1 MADIDAYDT
10 VTRRLAE
17 VTGYQPPN
25 EKGGWRCPAHTD
37 RNPSLSVTRGDGK
50 IAVHC
55 HAGCSVNQI
64 VEALHLTVNDLFD
77 QTSNSNGHA
86 DPDRAAIER
95 TYDYTDPAGTL
106 LYQVVRMAP
115 KAFRQRHP
123 DGNGGWVWNMQGV
136 DRTLYRLPQV
146 IDAVRRGRRVWI
158 VEGEKD
164 VEALET
170 AGETA
175 TTNPGGAGKWR
186 REYNQHLKGA
196 RVVIVA
202 DRDDTGR
209 RHALDVAVELGD
221 VARTIR
227 LVEPVH
233 GKDAAEHLG
242 AGYTIDDFQGDP
254 EPRPP
259 LEWFTAAEHAAIVD
273 GAPPVG
279 WLIRPIWP
287 ADGYGVVAAEM
298 KAGKTWAA
306 LDMAVAVAAG
316 TPWMGMWACDTPGPV
331 IVCLGEGG
339 QRKMLRRLRAIAAF
353 HQVAYENLPIHVC
366 FRVPHLTDRNHLE
379 ALTEKVTAVSPTLV
393 IIDPLYLAA
402 RGAKASQLIEMGE
415 HLEAVQQVAQNSGA
429 ALALIHHWNKT
440 GTGQGAQRMTGVGG
454 QEWGRVLL
462 SAAVKARATDTDTG
476 ESRVTLEWDL
486 IGDEVP
492 ETTFR
497 TRRRVWADDPDHL
510 DSPLHYTIEE
520 LHADDSDS
528 IEGAENLSPA
538 LKRIHAVLLAATD
551 WLSVR
556 EIGDRVARDDT
567 TGTGL
572 KRRTIQDACKKL
584 VDKNLV
590 ASYGQGESGQ
600 PYSYRA
606 LDAHDQLGRRFGDT
620 WPPRSVPPPAEP
632 ELEYDPEDHDDD
644 PPF

>member
-1 MADIDAYDT
+1 MMADVDAYTT
-10 VTRRLAE
+10 VTRALAE

-25 EKGGWRCPAHTD
+25 DKAGWRCPAHPD

-50 IAVHC
+50 VVVHC
-55 HAGCSVNQI
+55 HAGCSVNAV
-64 VEALHLTVNDLFD
+64 VEAIHLTVNDLFD
-77 QTSNSNGHA
+77 PAPTNGNGH
-86 DPDRAAIER
+86 DPDKATIER
-95 TYDYTDPAGTL
+95 CYDYTDPAGQL
-106 LYQVVRMAP
+106 LYQVVRLDP

-123 DGNGGWVWNMQGV
+123 DSNGGWVWNMHGIT
-136 DRTLYRLPQV
+136 RTLYRLPQV
-146 IDAVRRGRRVWI
+146 IDAVRAGRRVWI

-164 VEALET
+164 VEALEH

-227 LVEPVH
+227 IVEPVH
-233 GKDAAEHLG
+233 GKDTAEHLG
-242 AGYTIDDFQGDP
+242 AGYGVDDFVGDP

-259 LEWFTAAEHAAIVD
+259 LEWFTAAEHAAKVD
-273 GAPPVG
+273 AAPPVG

-306 LDMAVAVAAG
+306 LDMAIAVAAG
-316 TPWMGMWACDTPGPV
+316 TSWMGLWECDTPGPV
-331 IVCLGEGG
+331 VVCLGEGG

-353 HQVAYENLPIHVC
+353 HQVIYEDLSIHVC
-366 FRVPHLTDRNHLE
+366 FRVPHLADRNHLD
-379 ALTEKVTAVSPTLV
+379 ALIEKVDAVHPALV

-402 RGAKASQLIEMGE
+402 RGAKSSQLIEMGE
-415 HLEAVQQVAQNSGA
+415 HLEAVQQIAQNSGA

-440 GTGQGAQRMTGVGG
+440 GVGQGAQRMTGVGG
-454 QEWGRVLL
+454 QEWGRILL
-462 SAAVKARATDTDTG
+462 SAAVKARHTDIDTG

-497 TRRRVWADDPDHL
+497 TRRRVWADNADLL
-510 DSPLHYTIEE
+510 DSPLHYEIEP
-520 LHADDSDS
+520 LNADHDTS
-528 IEGAENLSPA
+528 ENGPKLSPA
-538 LKRIHAVLLAATD
+538 LDRIYKILLAATD
-551 WLSVR
+551 WLFTR
-556 EIGDRVARDDT
+556 EIQ
-567 TGTGL
+567 
-572 KRRTIQDACKKL
+572 RRTGDDGTLGTPLKTRTVQDGCKKL
-584 VDKNLV
+584 VDLNLIV
-590 ASYGQGESGQ
+590 SYGQDGSGQ
-600 PYSYRA
+600 PHSWRA
-606 LDAHDQLGRRFGDT
+606 FAARDEWGNPFRDITIDAYDEDT
-620 WPPRSVPPPAEP
+620 
-632 ELEYDPEDHDDD
+632 DD
-644 PPF
+644 PAF